1 MLHPLDDLPPG
12 VIGFEAVGEVEADDY
27 ERVLD
32 PAVDAA
38 ANDGR
43 IRLVYV
49 LGDRFT
55 GYSAGAA
62 WQDTRLGLTHLKAWD
77 RLALVSDLDWVE
89 HLVGLFGWM
98 VPGDVKLFGLNEL
111 PRAIDWAAGDGG
123 VT

>member
-1 MLHPLDDLPPG
+1 MLQPLDELPPG

>member
-1 MLHPLDDLPPG
+1 MLQPLDDLPPG
-12 VIGFEAVGEVEADDY
+12 VIGFEAVGGVEADDY

-38 ANDGR
+38 AGDGR

-89 HLVGLFGWM
+89 HLVGMFGWM
-98 VPGDVKLFGLNEL
+98 VPGDVKPFGLNEL

-123 VT
+123 VA

>member
-1 MLHPLDDLPPG
+1 MLQPLDELPPG

-38 ANDGR
+38 AGDGR

-49 LGDRFT
+49 LGHRFT

>member
-1 MLHPLDDLPPG
+1 MLQPLDDLPPG

-38 ANDGR
+38 ASDGR
-43 IRLVYV
+43 LRLVYV

>member
-1 MLHPLDDLPPG
+1 MLQPLDELPPG

-98 VPGDVKLFGLNEL
+98 VPGDVKLFGVNEL